1 MKKISILA
9 FILVLCLPGYA
20 QWNIGFDWDDPDCS
34 YCLWMEN
41 TIGMSGRQAYDYQ
54 YIVHQYGKR
63 IERET
68 NRNYRYWDQVAKNI
82 YKLRMARDS
91 RLQDILSP
99 AQFRLYI
106 TLSREQPI
114 RIHDGNGWFNARR
127 YVYSYPSSIC
137 YQYEDHY
144 WHSSWEFV
152 RNHWYPR
159 FDDNDW
165 YIGKYKY
172 PEYRPNSRYDKE
184 PRYDNNIRWNPEKRR
199 DDHSSNQYMN
209 PNSGRDQHRD
219 NSRAND
225 NFDNSTDNKGFTGR
239 SQLNNNDRSDD
250 SRSNRKI
257 DSFRSR
263 AGSESQPDNTGR
275 SNQRVNNRDEQRD
288 NSSMNRKSSNGSHSD
303 RSGFDVTRN
312 NRRSQKDNNTI
323 IKGE

>member
-9 FILVLCLPGYA
+9 FILALCLPGYA
-20 QWNIGFDWDDPDCS
+20 QWKVNFDWSDLDCS

-41 TIGMSGRQAYDYQ
+41 TIGMSDRQASEYQ

-68 NRNYRYWDQVAKNI
+68 NRNYRHWDQVAENI

-99 AQFRLYI
+99 AQFHLYI

-114 RIHDGNGWFNARR
+114 RIHDWNGWFNARR
-127 YVYSYPSSIC
+127 YVHSYPSSIC
-137 YQYEDHY
+137 YRYEDHY

-152 RNHWYPR
+152 RNHWHPR
-159 FDDNDW
+159 FDDSDW

-184 PRYDNNIRWNPEKRR
+184 SEYDNNFRRNPEKRR

-209 PNSGRDQHRD
+209 PNSGRDQRRD
-219 NSRAND
+219 
-225 NFDNSTDNKGFTGR
+225 
-239 SQLNNNDRSDD
+239 NNNDRSDD

-263 AGSESQPDNTGR
+263 AGRESQPDNNVR
-275 SNQRVNNRDEQRD
+275 ESNQRVSNRPEQRD
-288 NSSMNRKSSNGSHSD
+288 NPSMKRKASDGSHSD
-303 RSGFDVTRN
+303 RNGFDATRN
-312 NRRSQKDNNTI
+312 NSRTQKDNNTI